1 MELKGVNTM
10 DKNNINKK
18 IANLIIAKRNQNELS
33 QKELAKKIGM
43 ATSVLAK
50 IETSKRELRFCEFVE
65 LNNILNFNDIE
76 IKELLNC
83 KDNASKNILT
93 IYQSYLKKN
102 KVTISADEKK
112 NLIEDISNLL
122 TYINSL

>member
-1 MELKGVNTM
+1 M

-50 IETSKRELRFCEFVE
+50 IETNKRELRFCEFVE
-65 LNNILNFNDIE
+65 FNDIE

-93 IYQSYLKKN
+93 IYQSYLKKD

>member
-1 MELKGVNTM
+1 M

-50 IETSKRELRFCEFVE
+50 IETNKR
-65 LNNILNFNDIE
+65 I
-76 IKELLNC
+76 
-83 KDNASKNILT
+83 
-93 IYQSYLKKN
+93 
-102 KVTISADEKK
+102 
-112 NLIEDISNLL
+112 
-122 TYINSL
+122 

>member
-1 MELKGVNTM
+1 M

-50 IETSKRELRFCEFVE
+50 IETK
-65 LNNILNFNDIE
+65 NILNFNDIE

-93 IYQSYLKKN
+93 IYQSYLKKD

>member
-1 MELKGVNTM
+1 M

-50 IETSKRELRFCEFVE
+50 IETNKRELRFYEFVE
-65 LNNILNFNDIE
+65 LNNILNFNGIE

-93 IYQSYLKKN
+93 IYQSYLKKD

>member
-1 MELKGVNTM
+1 M

-33 QKELAKKIGM
+33 QKNQLKNRNGYQCF
-43 ATSVLAK
+43 SK
-50 IETSKRELRFCEFVE
+50 IETNKRELRFCEFVE

-93 IYQSYLKKN
+93 IYQSYLKKD
-102 KVTISADEKK
+102 KVTISTDEKR
-112 NLIEDISNLL
+112 I
-122 TYINSL
+122 